1 MVEEP
6 QTMIP
11 RHRTGVL
18 PFHRV
23 AAWFQ
28 ASLLAASLV
37 AAPALHPYACASP
50 CATQVVAATQHDGG
64 HGHANAGLPPCHAPK
79 DGKANSG
86 PCQCTDDCCSFQ
98 AQFVVPLEP
107 ADGAPPSTLQTAA
120 APPALPDESHRAP
133 AARLLPFP
141 TGPPPIA

>member
-1 MVEEP
+1 
-6 QTMIP
+6 MIP
-11 RHRTGVL
+11 RHRTSVL
-18 PFHRV
+18 PFHRL
-23 AAWFQ
+23 AAWIQ
-28 ASLLAASLV
+28 ASLLATSLV
-37 AAPALHPYACASP
+37 AAPALHPYACTSP
-50 CATQVVAATQHDGG
+50 CASQAVASPQHDGD
-64 HGHANAGLPPCHAPK
+64 HGRANAGLPPCHAPK
-79 DGKANSG
+79 DGKAGSG

-107 ADGAPPSTLQTAA
+107 ADGAPPSTLQAT

>member
-6 QTMIP
+6 PTMTP
-11 RHRTGVL
+11 RLRISVL
-18 PFHRV
+18 PDHRL
-23 AAWFQ
+23 AAWLQ
-28 ASLLAASLV
+28 AALLAASLV
-37 AAPALHPYACASP
+37 AAPVLHPYACTSP
-50 CATQVVAATQHDGG
+50 CASQVVAAPQHDGEHDPG
-64 HGHANAGLPPCHAPK
+64 HAGLPPCHAPK
-79 DGKANSG
+79 SGASDQG

-107 ADGAPPSTLQTAA
+107 ADGAPSSLLQETPA
-120 APPALPDESHRAP
+120 PALPDESHRAP